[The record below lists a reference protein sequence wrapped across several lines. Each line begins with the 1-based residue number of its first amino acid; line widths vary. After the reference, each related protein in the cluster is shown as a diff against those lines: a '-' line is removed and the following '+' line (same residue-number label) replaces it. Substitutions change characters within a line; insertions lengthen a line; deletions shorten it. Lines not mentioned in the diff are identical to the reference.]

1 MNHEYSLVEYSDPKG
16 RSFWELTSSPNN
28 SEFVKLMSN
37 PKTRVVAR
45 KIIDQ
50 ISKIYD
56 YGLLAASG
64 TSKLRCI
71 DAASGLYELKGFDGA
86 RREMVYALC
95 KGPDKIVLL
104 FGFKGHQGSGNIQKE
119 IKRGMRLA
127 SIARELMESLT

>member
-1 MNHEYSLVEYSDPKG
+1 
-16 RSFWELTSSPNN
+16 
-28 SEFVKLMSN
+28 MSN
-37 PKTRVVAR
+37 SKTRVVAR
-45 KIIDQ
+45 KIIAQ

-71 DAASGLYELKGFDGA
+71 DAASGLYELKGFDGV

-95 KGPDKIVLL
+95 NGPDKIVLL

-127 SIARELMESLT
+127 SIAQELIESLA